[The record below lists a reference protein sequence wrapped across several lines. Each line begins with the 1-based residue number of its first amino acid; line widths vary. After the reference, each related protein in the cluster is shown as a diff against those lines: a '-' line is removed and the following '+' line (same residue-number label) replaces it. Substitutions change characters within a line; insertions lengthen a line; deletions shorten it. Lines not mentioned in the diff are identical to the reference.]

1 MQIVI
6 DISEDDLDAIKFL
19 KVKGWASRHE
29 LLILNGTPLEKHDEE
44 VIKETV
50 ESIWG
55 KPPYTELLDKIRA
68 DIDEQIKYNTYF
80 NSDMAKGEIIAF
92 EWVKRKIDEYG
103 KEQE

>member
-6 DISEDDLDAIKFL
+6 DIDENVYKEIKKIVADGNEMCFMQ
-19 KVKGWASRHE
+19 K
-29 LLILNGTPLEKHDEE
+29 LIANGTPLEKHDEE

-55 KPPYTELLDKIRA
+55 KPPYNEVLDKIKTE
-68 DIDEQIKYNTYF
+68 IDNALSDGMIHKKTVLGIIDKY
-80 NSDMAKGEIIAF
+80 K
-92 EWVKRKIDEYG
+92 

>member
-6 DISEDDLDAIKFL
+6 EIDEERYEDTKRI
-19 KVKGWASRHE
+19 ASVQMNYRTPTIE
-29 LLILNGTPLEKHDEE
+29 QIVANGTPLDKHDEE

-68 DIDEQIKYNTYF
+68 EIVEE
-80 NSDMAKGEIIAF
+80 AKGTMNENRAGGLYKALQIIDKYR
-92 EWVKRKIDEYG
+92 E
-103 KEQE
+103 EQE

>member
-1 MQIVI
+1 MKLVI
-6 DISEDDLDAIKFL
+6 DIPDKMYEQIMHGYVPLGLSKYLMN
-19 KVKGWASRHE
+19 S
-29 LLILNGTPLEKHDEE
+29 TPLEKHDEE

-68 DIDEQIKYNTYF
+68 DIEKAMEDFYYDEHDLGVRAGF
-80 NSDMAKGEIIAF
+80 RFALEIIDNHI
-92 EWVKRKIDEYG
+92 RG